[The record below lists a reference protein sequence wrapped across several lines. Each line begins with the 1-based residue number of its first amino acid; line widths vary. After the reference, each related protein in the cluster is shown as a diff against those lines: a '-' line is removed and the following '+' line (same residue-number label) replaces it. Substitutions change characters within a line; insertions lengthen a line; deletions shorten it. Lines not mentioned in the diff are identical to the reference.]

1 MNDFSTLLQAIIGLV
16 FVLCLIGL
24 CAVAARRYAPLLTR
38 ALQNKNRRLQLLE
51 VLPLDPRHR
60 AILLR
65 CDEQDHLIIVGEGGT
80 TLITQPTQN
89 KQPSDGA
96 TAL

>member
-1 MNDFSTLLQAIIGLV
+1 MNDFSPLLQAIIGLI

-24 CAVAARRYAPLLTR
+24 CAVAARRYAPLLTKT
-38 ALQNKNRRLQLLE
+38 LQHKNRRLQLLE

-65 CDEQDHLIIVGEGGT
+65 CDGQDHLIIVGEGGT
-80 TLITQPTQN
+80 TLITQSAGH
-89 KQPSDGA
+89 KHPSDGA